1 MNYHRSH
8 IPNFGELSASLYT
21 LSNIKKI
28 VWNQEHQYCFDKFK
42 DLVVSAPVLAHP
54 TPDGLF
60 ALDTD
65 ASNNQIAAALS
76 QIQNGIFRKSCAYE
90 AT

>member
-8 IPNFGELSASLYT
+8 IPTFRELSASLYT
-21 LSNIKKI
+21 LSNTKNF
-28 VWNQEHQYCFDKFK
+28 VWNQEHQYCFNKLK
-42 DLVVSAPVLAHP
+42 DLVVCAPVLAHP
-54 TPDGLF
+54 TPDCLF

-65 ASNNQIAAALS
+65 ASDNQIAVALS
-76 QIQNGIFRKSCAYE
+76 QIQNGIFRKSCAYV